1 MPPKGLTRALSFLAV
16 AMLVSCSSGSGQ
28 IIEPRPDLKHPE
40 GCNVPFGVARLGQLF
55 YALNQQDVGAVQ
67 ALFPTSGEWALEIAP
82 SIPRSL
88 SAGHPLADAD
98 ADRATS
104 QAAIPAV
111 VYSLAGL
118 HLVFTAVADG
128 HAGPVQHVSPSGSVT
143 VNEVDL
149 GPVAWA
155 AVGPALE
162 AQGKRRISGG
172 GKIALSCDSGLLIK
186 VTLGLQAIE

>member
-1 MPPKGLTRALSFLAV
+1 MPSKGLTGAVSFLAV
-16 AMLVSCSSGSGQ
+16 AMLAACSSSSGQ
-28 IIEPRPDLKHPE
+28 IVEPRPDLKHPA

-67 ALFPTSGEWALEIAP
+67 ALFPAGGEWALEIAP

-88 SAGHPLADAD
+88 SAGHPLPDAD

-104 QAAIPAV
+104 QAAISSV

-118 HLVFTAVADG
+118 HLVFAAVPDG

-162 AQGKRRISGG
+162 VRGKSRISGG
-172 GKIALSCDSGLLIK
+172 GKIALSCDSGLFIK

>member
-1 MPPKGLTRALSFLAV
+1 MPPKGLIPALSFLAV
-16 AMLVSCSSGSGQ
+16 AMLVSCSSGGGQ
-28 IIEPRPDLKHPE
+28 IVEPRPDLKHPD

-67 ALFPTSGEWALEIAP
+67 ALFPASGEWALEIAP
-82 SIPRSL
+82 SLPRSL
-88 SAGHPLADAD
+88 SAGHPLGDAD

-104 QAAIPAV
+104 QAAIPSV

-118 HLVFTAVADG
+118 HLVLNSPPDG
-128 HAGPVQHVSPSGSVT
+128 HAGPVEHVSPSGSVT

-149 GPVAWA
+149 GPVPWA

-162 AQGKRRISGG
+162 VRGMSRISGG
-172 GKIALSCDSGLLIK
+172 GKVVVSSESGLFSK